1 MRRTALSLT
10 VALTLAAAAS
20 AFAAAKAAPSAP
32 GSDAPVPKIVFE
44 KVVLPN
50 GLQVILHV
58 DRKLPIVHV
67 NEWIHAGSKN
77 EKPGRTGF
85 AHLFEHLM
93 FEGSK
98 GSPEKYLSVAEKL
111 GANLREGGVNGTTNQ
126 DRTNYFITVPSGSLE
141 RVLWLESDRL
151 LTLMEFL
158 TKENLD
164 HQRDVVKNE
173 RRQGLENQP
182 YGRAFKLIFE
192 NLYPA
197 QHPYSWPVIGSHEDL
212 SAATFDD
219 VKEFFKTY
227 YTPNNLSL
235 AITGDF
241 DPAEA
246 KKLVEK
252 YFGSIPAGPALDR
265 PGRYLAALDGEKIV
279 EVADRVPQERVYIAW
294 PAPEFFGADE
304 APLNLAS
311 RILTD
316 GLASRLNKALVYD
329 KPLCTNVNSFNDTN
343 EIAGEFIVIATARPG
358 ASLAEIE
365 RTIGEEIAKLAK
377 AGPTAEEL
385 SRAQAKQEYDFVTGL
400 EGIGGFGGKAD
411 LLNTYN
417 TFLGD
422 PGKLEADVLRHR
434 HVTAADVQ
442 RVAAKWLDNRNR
454 LLVRFH
460 PEASGRAAE
469 ATLDRAKVPA
479 SGSDRPFHAP
489 EVKKTSLANGLE
501 ILVVERPELP
511 KVAVSLVTRGGSA
524 GDPDGKEGVAYLAT
538 QTMDTGTKT
547 RKDLDIENAFGNLGT
562 ALANETGRESARLS
576 FEVLK
581 RNLAPA
587 LEVFADVIQ
596 NPTYPGPEFERQ
608 KKRHLDA
615 LAQQAKEPNAI
626 AGRVSRILA
635 FGATH
640 PYGRPAQ
647 GTPETVGA
655 ITREDVSKFHEERWK
670 PGSSALVF
678 AGDVTVAE
686 AEALAKKVLGGW
698 RGGAAPVAAI
708 PLPSPSAA
716 GKVYLVDRQD
726 AAQTFVIQILPAPKR
741 KSAEY
746 DALRLA
752 NAVWGGGFA
761 TRLNLNLREDKG
773 YSYGVFSFPELN
785 REAGAWF
792 AAGGVQTN
800 KTKESVVEFDKELK
814 GLAGARP
821 ITAKE
826 LDDAKL
832 NLIRG
837 YAQQFETLS
846 RIAGQVA
853 GLWGAD
859 LPMDELQRISDGTA
873 KTTLDET
880 LATARRWANPSQAS
894 LLLVGDLAKIRPGV
908 EELGLGEIVVLDA
921 EGRPVSH

>member
-1 MRRTALSLT
+1 MRRTTSSLVAALS
-10 VALTLAAAAS
+10 LAAAAS
-20 AFAAAKAAPSAP
+20 AAAGKAAPSAP
-32 GSDAPVPKIVFE
+32 WSDAPVPKIAFE
-44 KVVLPN
+44 KYTLPN

-67 NEWIHAGSKN
+67 NEWVHVGSKN

-98 GSPEKYLSVAEKL
+98 DSPEKYLTVAEKL
-111 GANLREGGVNGTTNQ
+111 GANLRVGGVNGTTNN
-126 DRTNYFITVPSGSLE
+126 DRTNYFITVPTGSLE

-151 LTLMEFL
+151 LTLMDFL

-182 YGRAFKLIFE
+182 YGRADKLISE

-197 QHPYSWPVIGSHEDL
+197 QHPYSWPVIGSHADL

-246 KKLVEK
+246 KRLVEK
-252 YFGSIPAGPALDR
+252 YFASIPAGPALDR
-265 PGRYLAALDGEKIV
+265 PGRYLAALDGEKVV
-279 EVADRVPQERVYIAW
+279 EVNDRVPQERVYVAW
-294 PAPEFFGADE
+294 PAPEFFSADE

-311 RILTD
+311 RLLTD
-316 GLASRLNKALVYD
+316 GLAARLNKALVYD
-329 KPLCTNVNSFNDTN
+329 KPLCTKVNSFNDVN
-343 EIAGEFIVIATARPG
+343 EIAGEFVVIATARPG
-358 ASLAEIE
+358 ASLADIE
-365 RTIGEEIAKLAK
+365 KTIGEEIARLAK
-377 AGPTAEEL
+377 AGPTTEEL

-434 HVTAADVQ
+434 RVTAADVQ

-460 PEASGRAAE
+460 PEASGRAAG
-469 ATLDRAKVPA
+469 ATLDRSKVP
-479 SGSDRPFHAP
+479 SVGSDKPFHTP
-489 EVKKTSLANGLE
+489 EVKTSRLANGLE

-511 KVAVSLVTRGGSA
+511 KVAVTLASRSGSA
-524 GDPDGKEGVAYLAT
+524 GDPPGKEGAAYLAT

-547 RKDLDIENAFGNLGT
+547 RKDLDIENSLGNLGT
-562 ALANETGRESARLS
+562 ALAGDTGRESARVS

-596 NPTYPGPEFERQ
+596 NPTYPAAEFERQ

-626 AGRVSRILA
+626 ARRVGRILA
-635 FGATH
+635 FGPGH
-640 PYGRPAQ
+640 PYGRPGQ
-647 GTPETVGA
+647 GTPATVEA
-655 ITREDVSKFHEERWK
+655 LTREDVTKFHDERWK
-670 PGSSALVF
+670 PGSSAIVF
-678 AGDVTVAE
+678 VGDVTVAE
-686 AEALAKKVLGGW
+686 AEALARRVLGGW
-698 RGGAAPVAAI
+698 SGGAAPAFAI
-708 PLPSPSAA
+708 PAPSPAAA
-716 GKVYLVDRQD
+716 GKIYLVDRQD
-726 AAQTFVIQILPAPKR
+726 AAQTAVIQILPAPKR

-752 NAVWGGGFA
+752 NAVWGGGFGA
-761 TRLNLNLREDKG
+761 RLNMNLREDKG
-773 YSYGVFSFPELN
+773 YSYGTFSSPELN
-785 REAGAWF
+785 HEAGAWF

-800 KTKESVVEFDKELK
+800 KTRESVVEFDKELK

-832 NLIRG
+832 NLLRG
-837 YAQQFETLS
+837 YAQQFETLG

-853 GLWGAD
+853 ELWGGN
-859 LPMDELQRISDGTA
+859 LPMEELQRISDGTA
-873 KTTLDET
+873 KTTLGET
-880 LATARRWANPSQAS
+880 LATAKKWADPSQAS
-894 LLLVGDLAKIRPGV
+894 LLLVGDVGKIRPGV
-908 EELGLGEIVVLDA
+908 EELKLGEIVVLDV
-921 EGRPVSH
+921 EGNPAAR

>member
-1 MRRTALSLT
+1 MRRTTSS
-10 VALTLAAAAS
+10 LAAALMLTAAS
-20 AFAAAKAAPSAP
+20 AFAAGKAAPPAP
-32 GSDAPVPKIVFE
+32 GSDAPVPKIAFE
-44 KVVLPN
+44 KYTLPN

-67 NEWIHAGSKN
+67 NEWFHVGSKN

-98 GSPEKYLSVAEKL
+98 GSPEKYLNVAEKL
-111 GANLREGGVNGTTNQ
+111 GANLRERGVNGTTSN
-126 DRTNYFITVPSGSLE
+126 DRTNYFITVPLGSFE

-151 LTLMEFL
+151 LTLMDFL

-246 KKLVEK
+246 KRLVEK
-252 YFGSIPAGPALDR
+252 YFASIPAGPALDR
-265 PGRYLAALDGEKIV
+265 PGRYLAALGGEKVV
-279 EVADRVPQERVYIAW
+279 EVNDRVPQERVYVAW
-294 PAPEFFGADE
+294 PTSEFFSADE
-304 APLNLAS
+304 APLNLTS
-311 RILTD
+311 RLLTD

-365 RTIGEEIAKLAK
+365 KTIGEEIAKLAK
-377 AGPTAEEL
+377 AGPTTEEL

-460 PEASGRAAE
+460 PEASGRVAS
-469 ATLDRAKVPA
+469 ATLDRSKVPA
-479 SGSDRPFHAP
+479 VGSDKPFHTP
-489 EVKKTSLANGLE
+489 LVKKSRLANGLE

-511 KVAVSLVTRGGSA
+511 KVAVTLASKCGSA
-524 GDPDGKEGVAYLAT
+524 DDPAGKEGVAYLAT

-547 RKDLDIENAFGNLGT
+547 RKDLDIENSLGNLGT
-562 ALANETGRESARLS
+562 ALTGDTGRESARVS

-581 RNLAPA
+581 RNLVPA

-596 NPTYPGPEFERQ
+596 NPTYPAAEFERE

-626 AGRVSRILA
+626 ARRVGRILA
-635 FGATH
+635 FGARH

-647 GTPETVGA
+647 GTPGTVGS
-655 ITREDVSKFHEERWK
+655 ITREEVAKFHDERWK

-678 AGDVTVAE
+678 VGDVTVAE

-698 RGGAAPVAAI
+698 SGSAAPAAAI
-708 PLPSPSAA
+708 PAPSPAAA
-716 GKVYLVDRQD
+716 GKIYLIDRQD
-726 AAQTFVIQILPAPKR
+726 AAQTAVIQILPAPKR

-752 NAVWGGGFA
+752 DAVWGGGFG
-761 TRLNLNLREDKG
+761 TRLNMNLREDKG
-773 YSYGVFSFPELN
+773 YSYGTFSFPELN
-785 REAGAWF
+785 HEAGAWF

-814 GLAGARP
+814 GMAGARP
-821 ITAKE
+821 ITVKE

-832 NLIRG
+832 NLLRG
-837 YAQQFETLS
+837 YAQRFETLG

-853 GLWGAD
+853 ELWGGD
-859 LPMDELQRISDGTA
+859 LPMEELQRISDGTA
-873 KTTLDET
+873 KTTLEET
-880 LATARRWANPSQAS
+880 LATAKKWADPSHAS
-894 LLLVGDLAKIRPGV
+894 LLLVGDLGKIRPGV
-908 EELGLGEIVVLDA
+908 EQLKLGEIVVLDV
-921 EGRPVSH
+921 EGKPAP

>member
-1 MRRTALSLT
+1 MRRT
-10 VALTLAAAAS
+10 VS
-20 AFAAAKAAPSAP
+20 AFAAALTLTAAASVLAAGKAAPPAP
-32 GSDAPVPKIVFE
+32 GTDAPVPKIGFE
-44 KVVLPN
+44 KYVLPN

-67 NEWIHAGSKN
+67 NEWIHVGSKN

-98 GSPEKYLSVAEKL
+98 DSPEKYLSVAEKL
-111 GANLREGGVNGTTNQ
+111 GANLREGGVNGTTNF

-141 RVLWLESDRL
+141 RVLWLESDRF
-151 LTLMEFL
+151 LTLMDFL

-173 RRQGLENQP
+173 RRQGLENRP

-227 YTPNNLSL
+227 YAPNNLSL

-252 YFGSIPAGPALDR
+252 YFASIPAGPALDR
-265 PGRYLAALDGEKIV
+265 PGRYLAALGGEKVV
-279 EVADRVPQERVYIAW
+279 EVNDRVPQERVYLVW
-294 PAPEFFGADE
+294 PTSEFFSADE
-304 APLNLAS
+304 APLDLAS
-311 RILTD
+311 RLLTD

-365 RTIGEEIAKLAK
+365 KTIGEEIAKLAK

-411 LLNTYN
+411 LLNKYN

-422 PGKLEADVLRHR
+422 PGKLEADVLRYR

-460 PEASGRAAE
+460 PEASGRVAE
-469 ATLDRAKVPA
+469 ATLDRSKAPA
-479 SGSDRPFHAP
+479 VGPDKPFHTP
-489 EVKKTSLANGLE
+489 EVKKARLANGLE

-511 KVAVSLVTRGGSA
+511 KVAVSLASKSGSA
-524 GDPDGKEGVAYLAT
+524 DDPAGKEGVAYLAT
-538 QTMDTGTKT
+538 RTMDAGTKT
-547 RKDLDIENAFGNLGT
+547 RKDLDIENSLGNLGT
-562 ALANETGRESARLS
+562 ALATNTGRESARVS

-596 NPTYPGPEFERQ
+596 NPTYPAAEFERE
-608 KKRHLDA
+608 KKRHLDT
-615 LAQQAKEPNAI
+615 LAQQAKDPNAV
-626 AGRVSRILA
+626 ARRVSRILA
-635 FGATH
+635 FGAAH

-647 GTPETVGA
+647 GTPGTVA
-655 ITREDVSKFHEERWK
+655 TITREDVAKFHGERWK

-678 AGDVTVAE
+678 VGDVTVAE
-686 AEALAKKVLGGW
+686 AEALARKVLGAWSGSA
-698 RGGAAPVAAI
+698 GPAAAI
-708 PLPSPSAA
+708 PAPSPAAA

-726 AAQTFVIQILPAPKR
+726 AAQTAVTQILPAPKR

-746 DALRLA
+746 DALRIA
-752 NAVWGGGFA
+752 DAVWGGGFG

-773 YSYGVFSFPELN
+773 YSYGVFSSPELN
-785 REAGAWF
+785 RKAGAWF

-821 ITAKE
+821 ITRKE
-826 LDDAKL
+826 FDDAKL
-832 NLIRG
+832 NLLRG
-837 YAQQFETLS
+837 YAQQFETLG

-853 GLWGAD
+853 ELWGGD
-859 LPMDELQRISDGTA
+859 LPMEELQRISEGTA
-873 KTTLDET
+873 KTTLEET
-880 LATARRWANPSQAS
+880 LAAAKKWADPSHAS
-894 LLLVGDLAKIRPGV
+894 LLLVGDLGKIRPGV
-908 EELGLGEIVVLDA
+908 EQLKIGEIVVLDV
-921 EGRPVSH
+921 EGKPVP

>member
-1 MRRTALSLT
+1 MRRTTSS
-10 VALTLAAAAS
+10 LAAALMLTAAS
-20 AFAAAKAAPSAP
+20 AFAAGKAALPAP
-32 GSDAPVPKIVFE
+32 GSDAPVPKIAFE
-44 KVVLPN
+44 KYTLPN

-67 NEWIHAGSKN
+67 NEWFHVGSKN

-111 GANLREGGVNGTTNQ
+111 GANVREGGVNGTTSN

-151 LTLMEFL
+151 LTLMDFL

-246 KKLVEK
+246 KRLVEK
-252 YFGSIPAGPALDR
+252 YFASIPAGPALDR
-265 PGRYLAALDGEKIV
+265 PGRYLAALGGEKVV
-279 EVADRVPQERVYIAW
+279 EVNDRVPQERVYVAW
-294 PAPEFFGADE
+294 PAPEFFSADE
-304 APLNLAS
+304 APLNLTT
-311 RILTD
+311 RLLTG

-365 RTIGEEIAKLAK
+365 KTIGEEIAKLAR
-377 AGPTAEEL
+377 AGPTTEEL

-434 HVTAADVQ
+434 HVTASDVQ

-460 PEASGRAAE
+460 PEASGRVAE
-469 ATLDRAKVPA
+469 ATLDRSKAPA
-479 SGSDRPFHAP
+479 IGADKPFHTP
-489 EVKKTSLANGLE
+489 EVKKSRLANGLE

-511 KVAVSLVTRGGSA
+511 KVAVTLASKCGSA
-524 GDPDGKEGVAYLAT
+524 DDPAGKEGVAYLAT
-538 QTMDTGTKT
+538 KTMDTGTKT
-547 RKDLDIENAFGNLGT
+547 RKDLDIENSLGNLGT
-562 ALANETGRESARLS
+562 ALAGETGRESARVS

-596 NPTYPGPEFERQ
+596 NPTYPATEFERQ

-615 LAQQAKEPNAI
+615 LAQRAKEPNAI
-626 AGRVSRILA
+626 AGRVGRILA
-635 FGATH
+635 FGARH

-647 GTPETVGA
+647 GTPGTVGA
-655 ITREDVSKFHEERWK
+655 ITREDVAKFHDERWK
-670 PGSSALVF
+670 PGSSVLVF
-678 AGDVTVAE
+678 VGDVTVVE

-698 RGGAAPVAAI
+698 SGGAAPAAAI
-708 PLPSPSAA
+708 PAPSPAAA

-726 AAQTFVIQILPAPKR
+726 AAQTAVIQILPAPKR

-752 NAVWGGGFA
+752 DAIWGGGFS

-773 YSYGVFSFPELN
+773 YSYGTFSFPELN
-785 REAGAWF
+785 HEAGAWF

-821 ITAKE
+821 ITVKE

-832 NLIRG
+832 NLLRG
-837 YAQQFETLS
+837 YAQQFETLG

-853 GLWGAD
+853 ELWGGD
-859 LPMDELQRISDGTA
+859 LPMEELQRISDGTA
-873 KTTLDET
+873 KTTLEET
-880 LATARRWANPSQAS
+880 LATAKKWADPSHAS
-894 LLLVGDLAKIRPGV
+894 LLLVGDLGKIRPGV
-908 EELGLGEIVVLDA
+908 EQLKLGEIVVLDV
-921 EGRPVSH
+921 EGKPAP

>member
-1 MRRTALSLT
+1 MRRTTSSLAA
-10 VALTLAAAAS
+10 ALTLTAAAS
-20 AFAAAKAAPSAP
+20 AFAAGKTAPPAP
-32 GSDAPVPKIVFE
+32 GSDAPVPKLAFE
-44 KVVLPN
+44 KYTLPN

-111 GANLREGGVNGTTNQ
+111 GANVREGGVNGTTSN

-151 LTLMEFL
+151 LTLMDFL

-173 RRQGLENQP
+173 RREGLENQP
-182 YGRAFKLIFE
+182 YGRAYKLIFE

-246 KKLVEK
+246 KKLVER
-252 YFGSIPAGPALDR
+252 YFANIPAGPALDR
-265 PGRYLAALDGEKIV
+265 PGRYLAALGGEKVV
-279 EVADRVPQERVYIAW
+279 EVNDRVPQERVYVAW
-294 PAPEFFGADE
+294 PAPEFFSADE
-304 APLNLAS
+304 APLNLTT
-311 RILTD
+311 RLLTG

-329 KPLCTNVNSFNDTN
+329 KPLCTDVNSFNDTN

-365 RTIGEEIAKLAK
+365 KTIGEEIAKLAR
-377 AGPTAEEL
+377 AGPTTEEL

-422 PGKLEADVLRHR
+422 PGKLEADVLRYR
-434 HVTAADVQ
+434 HVTASDVQ

-460 PEASGRAAE
+460 PEASGRVAE
-469 ATLDRAKVPA
+469 TTLDRSKAPA
-479 SGSDRPFHAP
+479 IGADKPFHTP
-489 EVKKTSLANGLE
+489 EVKKSRLANGLE

-511 KVAVSLVTRGGSA
+511 KVAVTLASKCGSA
-524 GDPDGKEGVAYLAT
+524 DDPAGKEGVAYLAT
-538 QTMDTGTKT
+538 KTMDTGTKT
-547 RKDLDIENAFGNLGT
+547 RKDLDIENSLGNLGT
-562 ALANETGRESARLS
+562 ALAGETGRESARVS

-596 NPTYPGPEFERQ
+596 NPTYPATEFERQ

-615 LAQQAKEPNAI
+615 LAQRAKEPNAI
-626 AGRVSRILA
+626 AGRVGRILA
-635 FGATH
+635 FGARH

-647 GTPETVGA
+647 GTPGTVGA
-655 ITREDVSKFHEERWK
+655 ITREDVAKFHDERWK
-670 PGSSALVF
+670 PGSSVLVF
-678 AGDVTVAE
+678 VGDVTVVE

-698 RGGAAPVAAI
+698 SGGAAPAAAI
-708 PLPSPSAA
+708 PAPSPAAA

-726 AAQTFVIQILPAPKR
+726 AAQTAVMQILPAPKR

-752 NAVWGGGFA
+752 DAIWGGGFS

-773 YSYGVFSFPELN
+773 YSYGTFSFPELN
-785 REAGAWF
+785 HEAGAWF
-792 AAGGVQTN
+792 AFGGVQTN

-814 GLAGARP
+814 GLAGAWP

-832 NLIRG
+832 NLLRG
-837 YAQQFETLS
+837 YAQQFETLG

-853 GLWGAD
+853 ELWGGD
-859 LPMDELQRISDGTA
+859 LPMEELQRISDGTA
-873 KTTLDET
+873 KTTLEET
-880 LATARRWANPSQAS
+880 LATARKWADPSHVS
-894 LLLVGDLAKIRPGV
+894 LLLVGDVGKIRAGV
-908 EELGLGEIVVLDA
+908 EQLKLGEIVVLDV
-921 EGRPVSH
+921 EGKPAP

>member
-1 MRRTALSLT
+1 MRRTTSSL
-10 VALTLAAAAS
+10 VAALTLTAATT
-20 AFAAAKAAPSAP
+20 FAAGNAAPPAT
-32 GSDAPVPKIVFE
+32 GAEAPVPKLAFE
-44 KVVLPN
+44 KYTLSN

-67 NEWIHAGSKN
+67 NEWIHVGSKN

-98 GSPEKYLSVAEKL
+98 GSPEKYLGVAEKL
-111 GANLREGGVNGTTNQ
+111 GANLREGGVNGTTNN
-126 DRTNYFITVPSGSLE
+126 DRTNYFITVPSGSFE

-151 LTLMEFL
+151 LTLMDFL

-173 RRQGLENQP
+173 RRQGLENRP

-219 VKEFFKTY
+219 VKEFFRTY

-235 AITGDF
+235 VITGDF

-252 YFGSIPAGPALDR
+252 YFAGIPAGPALDR
-265 PGRYLAALDGEKIV
+265 PGRYLAALGGEKVV
-279 EVADRVPQERVYIAW
+279 EVNDRVPQERVYVAW
-294 PAPEFFGADE
+294 PSPEFFSADE

-311 RILTD
+311 RLLTD

-329 KPLCTNVNSFNDTN
+329 QPLCTRVNSFNDTN

-365 RTIGEEIAKLAK
+365 RTIGEEIAKLARS
-377 AGPTAEEL
+377 GPTPEEL

-411 LLNTYN
+411 LLNAYN

-442 RVAAKWLDNRNR
+442 RVASKWLDNRNR

-460 PEASGRAAE
+460 PEASGRVAE
-469 ATLDRAKVPA
+469 STPDRSKAPA
-479 SGSDRPFHAP
+479 VGPDKPFHTP
-489 EVKKTSLANGLE
+489 DVKKSKLANGLE
-501 ILVVERPELP
+501 ILVVERPDLP
-511 KVAVSLVTRGGSA
+511 KVAVTLASKCGSA
-524 GDPDGKEGVAYLAT
+524 DDPAGKEGVAYLAT
-538 QTMDTGTKT
+538 QTMNTGTKA
-547 RKDLDIENAFGNLGT
+547 RKDLDIENSLGNLGT
-562 ALANETGRESARLS
+562 ALAADTGRELARLS
-576 FEVLK
+576 LEVLK

-587 LEVFADVIQ
+587 LELFADVIR
-596 NPTYPGPEFERQ
+596 NPTLPGCRVRAREETAPRRARAAGEGPERHRPPRESHPRVRCDASLRPARAGHAGDGRHDDPRGRREIPRREVEARLERP
-608 KKRHLDA
+608 RLRRRRDDRRSGGPREEGSRELERRRGAGDDDPRAVA
-615 LAQQAKEPNAI
+615 LRPWKGLPRRP
-626 AGRVSRILA
+626 AGRRADRRDSD
-635 FGATH
+635 
-640 PYGRPAQ
+640 P
-647 GTPETVGA
+647 
-655 ITREDVSKFHEERWK
+655 
-670 PGSSALVF
+670 PG
-678 AGDVTVAE
+678 AE
-686 AEALAKKVLGGW
+686 A
-698 RGGAAPVAAI
+698 
-708 PLPSPSAA
+708 
-716 GKVYLVDRQD
+716 
-726 AAQTFVIQILPAPKR
+726 

-746 DALRLA
+746 DALRVA
-752 NAVWGGGFA
+752 DAVWGGGFG

-773 YSYGVFSFPELN
+773 YSYGVFSSPELN

-814 GLAGARP
+814 GLAGTRP
-821 ITAKE
+821 ITTKE

-832 NLIRG
+832 NLLRG
-837 YAQQFETLS
+837 YAQRFETLG

-853 GLWGAD
+853 ELWSGD
-859 LPMDELQRISDGTA
+859 LPMEELQRISDGTA
-873 KTTLDET
+873 KTTLEET
-880 LATARRWANPSQAS
+880 LAAAKKWADPSHAS
-894 LLLVGDLAKIRPGV
+894 LLLVGDLGKIRPGL
-908 EELGLGEIVVLDA
+908 EELKLGEIVVLDV
-921 EGRPVSH
+921 EGKPVP